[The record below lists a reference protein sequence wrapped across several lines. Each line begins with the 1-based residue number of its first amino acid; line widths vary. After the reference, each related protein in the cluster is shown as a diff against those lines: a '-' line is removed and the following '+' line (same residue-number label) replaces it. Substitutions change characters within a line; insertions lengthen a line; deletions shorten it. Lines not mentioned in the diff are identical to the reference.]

1 MHRYLIQLSYNGTNF
16 HGWQRQDNAVTVQE
30 KIEDCITTALST
42 KTVIMGCGRTDT
54 GVHAKMFFAHFDS
67 DQELNNGLYTH
78 KLNCMLPESI
88 AIQSLSKVSSDF
100 HARFSATE
108 RTYHYFL
115 HFNKSPFRFNN
126 SYQFKEGFL
135 DIDRMNKAA
144 QTLLGYQD
152 FTSFSKGQT
161 QVFTN
166 NCDVKSAKW
175 TTMDDGLKFE
185 ITANRFLRNMVRAVV
200 GTLLQVGLKKSDIQ
214 DVRAIIES
222 KSRSNA
228 GYSVPASGLY
238 LVNIE
243 YPKELLNV

>member
-1 MHRYLIQLSYNGTNF
+1 
-16 HGWQRQDNAVTVQE
+16 
-30 KIEDCITTALST
+30 
-42 KTVIMGCGRTDT
+42 
-54 GVHAKMFFAHFDS
+54 
-67 DQELNNGLYTH
+67 
-78 KLNCMLPESI
+78 
-88 AIQSLSKVSSDF
+88 
-100 HARFSATE
+100 
-108 RTYHYFL
+108 
-115 HFNKSPFRFNN
+115 
-126 SYQFKEGFL
+126 
-135 DIDRMNKAA
+135 MNKAA

-200 GTLLQVGLKKSDIQ
+200 GTLLQVGLKKFDIQ